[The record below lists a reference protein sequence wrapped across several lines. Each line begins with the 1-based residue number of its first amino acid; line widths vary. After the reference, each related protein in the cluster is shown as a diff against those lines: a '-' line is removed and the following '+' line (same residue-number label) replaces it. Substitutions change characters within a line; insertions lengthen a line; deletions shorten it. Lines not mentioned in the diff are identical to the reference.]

1 MGKPMIIGKITQLSE
16 RQPDLFHRPEPVP
29 YRRESATSRQAAERI
44 SQEPQLREGKRQRLL
59 AAYVSS
65 GARGLTDA
73 EASEAT
79 QLPRSSICSL
89 RASLIKA
96 GLVMDGYTRR
106 PGPWGYAQMVFVT
119 TTAGREAS
127 R

>member
-1 MGKPMIIGKITQLSE
+1 MTQI
-16 RQPDLFHRPEPVP
+16 DLFYRPEPVP
-29 YRRESATSRQAAERI
+29 YRRESRTSRQAAERI
-44 SQEPQLREGKRQRLL
+44 SQEPAKREGKRQRLL
-59 AAYVSS
+59 EAYVVS

-106 PGPWGYAQMVFVT
+106 PGPWGYSQVVWVA
-119 TTAGREAS
+119 TTAGREATT
-127 R
+127 

>member
-1 MGKPMIIGKITQLSE
+1 MTQPTLYG
-16 RQPDLFHRPEPVP
+16 DPVLDVP
-29 YRRESATSRQAAERI
+29 HAKGSRTSRQAAERI
-44 SQEPQLREGKRQRLL
+44 SQQPQLREVKRQRLL
-59 AAYVSS
+59 LAYVAS

-79 QLPRSSICSL
+79 SLPRSSICSL

-106 PGPWGYAQMVFVT
+106 PGPWGYSQVVWVA
-119 TTAGREAS
+119 TTAGREATA
-127 R
+127 